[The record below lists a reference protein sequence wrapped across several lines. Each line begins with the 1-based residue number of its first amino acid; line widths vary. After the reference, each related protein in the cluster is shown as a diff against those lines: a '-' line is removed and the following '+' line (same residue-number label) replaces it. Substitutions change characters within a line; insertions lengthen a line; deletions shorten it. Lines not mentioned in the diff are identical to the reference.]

1 MLRMRAN
8 RKWTLRL
15 DWGFFFLFEI
25 EEKKMKK
32 ERAENV
38 QRLMSAAV
46 KDG

>member
-8 RKWTLRL
+8 RKKKLRL
-15 DWGFFFLFEI
+15 DCFFLFLI

-32 ERAENV
+32 GRAANV

-46 KDG
+46 TDQ